1 MRRREAGVLTNHH
14 HHRVWYYSWEH
25 QASTPDKVPYNILMG
40 MKKKQKEREL
50 KRTEL
55 VRSYNTQPNETFAL
69 SLYRDRWLP
78 RNLISAVTAA

>member
-1 MRRREAGVLTNHH
+1 VLTNDHH
-14 HHRVWYYSWEH
+14 CVWYYSWEH

-55 VRSYNTQPNETFAL
+55 VRSYSGHTEPNETFAL
-69 SLYRDRWLP
+69 SLYHERCP
-78 RNLISAVTAA
+78 RNLISAVTAT